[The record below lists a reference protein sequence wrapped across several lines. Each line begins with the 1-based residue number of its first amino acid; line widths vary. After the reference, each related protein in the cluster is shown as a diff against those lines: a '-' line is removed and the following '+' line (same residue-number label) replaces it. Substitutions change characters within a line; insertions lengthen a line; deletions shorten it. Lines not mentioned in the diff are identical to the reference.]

1 MSVLCVLPNKRKIRK
16 GDKVYRVDLAKTVT
30 AKGTFTDDGD
40 KYLTFVEGG
49 EALVNAGSE
58 FWKGK
63 TAYIHLK

>member
-1 MSVLCVLPNKRKIRK
+1 MSKLCTLPNGRKIKK
-16 GDKVYRVDLAKTVT
+16 GDKVFRIDLGKTLT

-40 KYLTFVEGG
+40 KYLTFEEGG
-49 EALVNAGSE
+49 ESLVKAGSE